1 MTSCAMRLRNK
12 TQLFE
17 WNGGWGDGGRKGGG
31 KKTGS
36 RRLNVRKIFS
46 TFIILLSLLFAD
58 SFMDYHSRFL
68 IRSFKNTHTHTYR
81 YTKKRRTKKEEEIN
95 DKKLFFFSN
104 KN

>member
-68 IRSFKNTHTHTYR
+68 IRSFKNTHTHTHID
-81 YTKKRRTKKEEEIN
+81 TQKKEEQR
-95 DKKLFFFSN
+95 KK
-104 KN
+104 KK